1 MKRMTVLLLPHHS
14 RKLSRLGNPG
24 ITPPQTII
32 YCNTFSGLQPKT
44 GFWVKR
50 VRWVKLT
57 YSSKAIGFT
66 SLGVLSA
73 VWCSVAGYR
82 GKDSRADMNIKQ
94 IFGVC
99 HRKSFTKD
107 SDYWSYAKNELFK
120 KINGRSFAFE
130 SDPSGTLL
138 GGSHVFATAR
148 DWAQFGQLYLQVSQ
162 AKEQH

>member
-1 MKRMTVLLLPHHS
+1 
-14 RKLSRLGNPG
+14 
-24 ITPPQTII
+24 
-32 YCNTFSGLQPKT
+32 
-44 GFWVKR
+44 
-50 VRWVKLT
+50 
-57 YSSKAIGFT
+57 
-66 SLGVLSA
+66 
-73 VWCSVAGYR
+73 
-82 GKDSRADMNIKQ
+82 MNIKQ

-162 AKEQH
+162 PAKPRSSIRTANEINPCMAFLGA